1 MKNIF
6 IIILTFLSL
15 ILYGQNNMNE
25 QLKNLFLE
33 LDLTSNPKTMAN
45 NSFLK
50 FEYMI
55 RQGIS
60 WGKTGGNTSN
70 FVAKFYKNP
79 LIASRIKEGQI
90 TIIQKDEE
98 VQSNTFSINER
109 ICFYNEED
117 MINEYNKTTALF
129 EEYGYRVKNST
140 VQNENFETNFEFTE
154 ILMKTNSKKST
165 LTISYSLPPKEENDK
180 NYFLVFVYSN
190 H

>member
-25 QLKNLFLE
+25 QLKNLFLD
-33 LDLTSNPKTMAN
+33 LDLTSNPKIMAN

-50 FEYMI
+50 FEYMV

-70 FVAKFYKNP
+70 FVAKFDKNP
-79 LIASRIKEGQI
+79 LIESRIKEGQI

-98 VQSNTFSINER
+98 IQSGTFSINER
-109 ICFYNEED
+109 IWFYNYED
-117 MINEYNKTTALF
+117 MMNEYRKICSSF
-129 EEYGYRVKNST
+129 EKLGYRVKNT
-140 VQNENFETNFEFTE
+140 IVENDNFETKNEITE
-154 ILMKTNSKKST
+154 ILMKTDSKKST
-165 LTISYSLPPKEENDK
+165 LTIGYHLPSKDEEDK
-180 NYFLVFVYSN
+180 VYFLAFVYN
-190 H
+190 NY